1 MSGFK
6 FGNKIGSVPNIL
18 GSKVNSNAVTFGSKH
33 NKIHTQ
39 DIKFDDVDTS
49 NNQKVSDLERHHN
62 SLSETHR
69 KQG

>member
-6 FGNKIGSVPNIL
+6 FGNKLGSVPDML
-18 GSKVNSNAVTFGSKH
+18 GAKVNANAITLGSKH

-39 DIKFDDVDTS
+39 DIKFNDVDSS